1 MTVDPESGK
10 SVEQF
15 LQTKVDPTSGKTSQI
30 LLPLSS
36 GTVDSQHG
44 ESNSFLLTLIVLTCM
59 TINICFSGNG
69 PPQIFETI
77 DPFTGQTIQ
86 QIVQNQVNPS
96 TGETMQTLIP
106 IPTSHV
112 NSNPCVQVITGGNP
126 VNGEQIFH
134 PLSGSTS
141 QTILPSP
148 IVNSPA
154 TQIVQDPSTGNL
166 MQQVV
171 QMPEPKQALLP
182 FIENPSSSLNNLTT
196 VVQDP
201 VTGQVY
207 PQNIQTPPKD
217 PARDQN
223 SKLPS
228 EATQTSIIDLLY
240 RSCCMT
246 SDCFF
251 TNSLFSWWCT
261 TNHYNH

>member
-1 MTVDPESGK
+1 MNIK
-10 SVEQF
+10 
-15 LQTKVDPTSGKTSQI
+15 
-30 LLPLSS
+30 
-36 GTVDSQHG
+36 
-44 ESNSFLLTLIVLTCM
+44 
-59 TINICFSGNG
+59 ICFSGNG
-69 PPQIFETI
+69 PPQIYETI

-154 TQIVQDPSTGNL
+154 TQIVQDQSTGNL
-166 MQQVV
+166 IQQVV

-207 PQNIQTPPKD
+207 PQNIQTPLKD

-228 EATQTSIIDLLY
+228 GATQTSIIDFLH
-240 RSCCMT
+240 T
-246 SDCFF
+246 S
-251 TNSLFSWWCT
+251 
-261 TNHYNH
+261 